1 MAGNILVVG
10 NGDWEENQFFND
22 LLSKSDLVIALD
34 GAADRFDGWHEV
46 IGDMDSIKNSE
57 GFFKDISQDN
67 SDLSKALSKYKV
79 NRVFGI
85 DGGRLDHRIGAFTS
99 LFETKSD
106 AILYFDGWRA
116 CRVPDLGLKMALEKN
131 SNCALFAFGT
141 VESVSIIGT
150 EFELQN
156 QNLETG
162 TLGLGNRVKNHIVEI
177 TKSKGDLLFI
187 WEENERV

>member
-1 MAGNILVVG
+1 MGEKILVVG
-10 NGDWEENQFFND
+10 NGHWEENQLFHD
-22 LLSKSDLVIALD
+22 LLSNSDFVIALD

-46 IGDMDSIKNSE
+46 IGDMDSIKNSK
-57 GFFKDISQDN
+57 GLFKDESQDN

-79 NRVFGI
+79 TTVFGI

-116 CRVPDLGLKMALEKN
+116 CRVPDSGLKMNLN
-131 SNCALFAFGT
+131 TGSNCALFAFGI
-141 VESVSIIGT
+141 VESVTISGT
-150 EFELQN
+150 EFELKN

-162 TLGLGNRVKNHIVEI
+162 TLGLGNRVKNRVVEI

-187 WEENERV
+187 WEENGHE